1 MNYKTITII
10 TIILGL
16 NTTQRVL
23 SLPEKEDIPEE
34 VLRTEIVLEGRSP
47 LNGQPVNL
55 AEYSRLQQELAQSRF
70 PPNLSP
76 QLRHQVFLLELL
88 KMIRTFTPLI

>member
-1 MNYKTITII
+1 MNYKAITII

-16 NTTQRVL
+16 NTTQGVL

-55 AEYSRLQQELAQSRF
+55 AEYGRLRQQLAQSKF

-76 QLRHQVFLLELL
+76 DITHQVFLLQLL
-88 KMIRTFTPLI
+88 KMIRTFTPL

>member
-1 MNYKTITII
+1 MNYKAITII

-16 NTTQRVL
+16 NTTQGVL
-23 SLPEKEDIPEE
+23 SLPERGDIPEE

-47 LNGQPVNL
+47 LDGQPVNL
-55 AEYSRLQQELAQSRF
+55 AEYLRLRQQLAQSRF

-76 QLRHQVFLLELL
+76 DITHQVFLLQLL
-88 KMIRTFTPLI
+88 KMIRTFTPL